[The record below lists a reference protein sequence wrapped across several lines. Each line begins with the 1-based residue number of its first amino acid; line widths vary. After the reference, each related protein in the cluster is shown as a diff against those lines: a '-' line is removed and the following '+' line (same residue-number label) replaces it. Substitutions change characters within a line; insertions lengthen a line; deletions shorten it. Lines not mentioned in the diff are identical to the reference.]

1 VSNLTVL
8 SLGWGVQS
16 FTLAAMAALG
26 DLPLLDYAVHADTG
40 YEAAWT
46 YAFAAKW
53 TPWLEEHGVKVRTVR
68 DETGQRRPI
77 GQWGG
82 VMIPAHY
89 PETKKFGAGML
100 KRQCTDQWKRAP
112 IRRFVHAQA
121 KTATMWIGIS
131 YDESLREKASDVK
144 WLTHEHP
151 LLDRRMRRSDC
162 VHWLLEHG
170 LGVPHKSSC
179 YFCPFHRHADWM
191 FAKHASFNDWVRAV
205 AVDEQI
211 RQHKQTFELYLHQSR
226 KPLAVATDE
235 SLGVQLDLIQDDC
248 SGLCWT

>member
-1 VSNLTVL
+1 MLTVL

-16 FTLAAMAALG
+16 FTLAAMSALG
-26 DLPLLDYAVHADTG
+26 DLPPLDYAVHADTG
-40 YEAAWT
+40 NEASWT

-68 DETGQRRPI
+68 DETGQRHPI
-77 GQWGG
+77 DRWGG

-89 PETKKFGAGML
+89 PETAAFKAGYL

-131 YDESLREKASDVK
+131 YDESLRQKASDVK
-144 WLTHEHP
+144 WLTHAHP

-162 VHWLLEHG
+162 EHWLLTHG
-170 LGVPHKSSC
+170 VSVPAKSSC
-179 YFCPFHRHADWM
+179 YFCPFKRQSDWM
-191 FAKHASFNDWVRAV
+191 FIKHAAPADWEKTLV
-205 AVDEQI
+205 VDEQI
-211 RQHKQTFELYLHQSR
+211 RTYKQTFTLYLHQSC

-235 SLGVQLDLIQDDC
+235 SLGVQLNLIQDDC